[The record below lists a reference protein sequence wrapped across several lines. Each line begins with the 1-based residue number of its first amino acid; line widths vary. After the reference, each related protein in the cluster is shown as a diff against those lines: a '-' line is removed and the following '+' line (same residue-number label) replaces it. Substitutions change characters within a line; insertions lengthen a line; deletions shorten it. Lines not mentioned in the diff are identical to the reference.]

1 MDLGGNTMQAQAPLI
16 PSIEQ
21 QAYQTRLTLETKA
34 RNGVNWFFWIAGLSM
49 INTIVYLAGGNLT
62 FIVGLGATQFV
73 DGITTGLIQ
82 EIGSGS
88 TTILR
93 LAALAIDIGLTGI
106 FVVAGLLGRRKY
118 RWALI
123 SGMILYVLD
132 AGLFI
137 WVGDILGI
145 AFHALALWGLW
156 GGLRAMNALKKLA
169 ISQPATEAPTPIVQ
183 EMSLFRSDIFR
194 ILAGSLGVY
203 LGILAIL
210 AIIGYI
216 LSR

>member
-1 MDLGGNTMQAQAPLI
+1 MDLGGNTMQAQVPLT

-21 QAYQTRLTLETKA
+21 QASQTRLTLETKA

-49 INTIVYLAGGNLT
+49 INTIVYLAGVSLT

-82 EIGSGS
+82 EIGYGS

-93 LAALAIDIGLTGI
+93 LAALAIDIGLAGI
-106 FVVAGLLGRRKY
+106 FVVAGLLGRKKY

-123 SGMILYVLD
+123 GGMILYFLD

-137 WVGDILGI
+137 WAGDILAI
-145 AFHALALWGLW
+145 AFHAFALWGLW
-156 GGLRAMNALKKLA
+156 GGLRAMNALKKLPA
-169 ISQPATEAPTPIVQ
+169 SQPATVVPTPIVQ
-183 EMSLFRSDIFR
+183 EVSLFRSDIFR
-194 ILAGSLGVY
+194 ILAGSLSVY
-203 LGILAIL
+203 LGILVIL
-210 AIIGYI
+210 AIIGFI
-216 LSR
+216 LTR